1 MNLMDLLLGAVWL
14 VVLIL
19 LVVLSLRRFD
29 FLLITYQLQRVF
41 CTQNLDPL
49 FFGVTV

>member
-1 MNLMDLLLGAVWL
+1 MDLLALLLGAVWL

-19 LVVLSLRRFD
+19 LVVLAMRGID
-29 FLLITYQLQRVF
+29 FLLSTYPIRWVF
-41 CTQNLDPL
+41 CAQILDPR